1 LQRRSGKDIDIRD
14 LLLKVAGRG
23 KMKELR
29 FRVNGLVLNCLD
41 HGGEGKPPMLFIHG
55 GSAHAHWW
63 DFIAPPFVADFHVLA
78 LDQRGHGE
86 SEWPKEWQ
94 YSSLDYVADLEQ
106 IIEHWGLG
114 APVLIGH
121 SMGAHNVL
129 VYASRNS
136 KKLRAMVAI
145 DTPPDYSRF
154 AVEFLRTI
162 AVKPPRRFETMEEA
176 VRSFKVLPR
185 ETLAKK
191 ETLDHIAH
199 HTYRRLEDGSW
210 THKLDRRTLSR
221 EPLQVWD
228 QLSQISCPALIVKV
242 TKSPVLDINAAR
254 RMVATLQKGNLE
266 QIDDSFHHVML
277 DNPEA
282 LIAALKKF
290 TATLP

>member
-1 LQRRSGKDIDIRD
+1 
-14 LLLKVAGRG
+14 
-23 KMKELR
+23 MKELR
-29 FRVNGLVLNCLD
+29 FRANGLVLNCLD

-63 DFIAPPFVADFHVLA
+63 DFIAPAFVADFHVLA

-106 IIEHWGLG
+106 IIDHWGFG
-114 APVLIGH
+114 DPVLIGH

-136 KKLRAMVAI
+136 QKLRAMIAI
-145 DTPPDYSRF
+145 DTPPDYSRL
-154 AVEFLRTI
+154 AVEYLRTY
-162 AVKPPRRFETMEEA
+162 AAKPPRRFESKEEA

-185 ETLAKK
+185 ETVAKK
-191 ETLDHIAH
+191 ATLNYIAH

-221 EPLQVWD
+221 EPMQVWD

-254 RMVATLQKGNLE
+254 RMVATLPKGNLE

-282 LIAALKKF
+282 LIVALKKF

>member
-1 LQRRSGKDIDIRD
+1 
-14 LLLKVAGRG
+14 
-23 KMKELR
+23 MKELR
-29 FRVNGLVLNCLD
+29 FRANGLVLNCLD

-63 DFIAPPFVADFHVLA
+63 DFIAPAFVADFHVLA

-86 SEWPKEWQ
+86 SEWPEEWQ
-94 YSSLDYVADLEQ
+94 YGSLDYVADLEQ
-106 IIEHWGLG
+106 IIDRWGLG

-129 VYASRNS
+129 VYAAKNS
-136 KKLRAMVAI
+136 NKLRAMVAV

-154 AVEFLRTI
+154 AVEFLRTY
-162 AVKPPRRFETMEEA
+162 AVKPPRRFESMEEA
-176 VRSFKVLPR
+176 VRSFRVLPR
-185 ETLAKK
+185 ETLAKRD
-191 ETLDHIAH
+191 TLEYIAH

-221 EPLQVWD
+221 EPVQVWD
-228 QLSQISCPALIVKV
+228 QLSQITCPVLIVKV
-242 TKSPVLDINAAR
+242 TKSPILDINAAR
-254 RMVATLQKGNLE
+254 QMVATLPKGSLE